1 MGSFAGRLLLESGV
15 IPFIVTLLGISTARY
30 VDGVK
35 RRSLLAST
43 VMIPASVGA
52 TYLLVMGW
60 PNGIAIDARIKIV
73 LASFAG
79 AIIGLGLHRNQSA
92 AKAGAIALSIALP
105 LWVGLPALQ
114 QARPESGFLLLPVLV
129 GVLLSIAVQPSQSA
143 LTQRRL
149 IILMT
154 LAFGLAAI
162 AAFARTLSY
171 AELAFALASA
181 LIAVFF
187 FGRNIDL
194 SPILSSAAS
203 MMLALTTA
211 LLLYTDASR
220 AALVVLSTVLLSEA
234 ANRLLGERFSRP
246 VTALIFPLACLLP
259 LCIAVMIARVDA
271 GPFSHY

>member
-1 MGSFAGRLLLESGV
+1 MPGSRLSLHLLC
-15 IPFIVTLLGISTARY
+15 
-30 VDGVK
+30 
-35 RRSLLAST
+35 
-43 VMIPASVGA
+43 
-52 TYLLVMGW
+52 
-60 PNGIAIDARIKIV
+60 
-73 LASFAG
+73 G
-79 AIIGLGLHRNQSA
+79 AIIGLGSHRNQSA
-92 AKAGAIALSIALP
+92 VKVAAIALSIALP
-105 LWVGLPALQ
+105 LWIGLPALQ

-129 GVLLSIAVQPSQSA
+129 GVLLSITVQPSQSA

-154 LAFGLAAI
+154 LASGLAAI

-220 AALVVLSTVLLSEA
+220 AAL
-234 ANRLLGERFSRP
+234 FCP
-246 VTALIFPLACLLP
+246 
-259 LCIAVMIARVDA
+259 
-271 GPFSHY
+271 